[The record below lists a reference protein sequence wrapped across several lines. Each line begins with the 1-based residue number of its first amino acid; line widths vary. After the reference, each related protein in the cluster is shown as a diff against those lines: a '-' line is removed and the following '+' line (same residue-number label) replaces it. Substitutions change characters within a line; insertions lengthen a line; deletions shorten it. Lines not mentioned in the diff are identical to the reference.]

1 MKGNFGKD
9 IIFMLTKDEILA
21 CAGEL
26 VIIPELLVFEYMRK
40 GKEGDRKPKSISG
53 IID

>member
-1 MKGNFGKD
+1 MEENLGKD

-21 CAGEL
+21 CAGEV
-26 VIIPELLVFEYMRK
+26 VITPELLVFEYMRK
-40 GKEGDRKPKSISG
+40 EKEGDRNPKSISG